1 VASTHTS
8 PVHGGQFLV
17 IFLLS
22 NKMDHCMHL
31 QNLVKV
37 TIFAQ
42 AIPPTISHVRCMFDF
57 VLYWVLQ
64 HRVSVLLARK

>member
-1 VASTHTS
+1 
-8 PVHGGQFLV
+8 
-17 IFLLS
+17 
-22 NKMDHCMHL
+22 MRL